1 MHKFRQFRNTCLC
14 PHDILKQ
21 RNFAEE
27 IYEAFSFFPDLPVPL
42 ETSASSLKSMSRGLK
57 GHSEVKTLG
66 LKTAHYMKK
75 SSLYFK
81 NGNLNEFD
89 S

>member
-1 MHKFRQFRNTCLC
+1 M
-14 PHDILKQ
+14 
-21 RNFAEE
+21 EE
-27 IYEAFSFFPDLPVPL
+27 IYEPLTFSPDFPVPL
-42 ETSASSLKSMSRGLK
+42 ETSASCLKSTNRGLK
-57 GHSEVKTLG
+57 GHSEVKTLE

-89 S
+89 SYNTAFFASDYYLDG